1 MTGKQFE
8 RTRRLLGDENTE
20 LLGSKT
26 IAIAGIGAVGGY
38 ALEALARIG
47 IGHFI
52 LVDFDRVSESNIN
65 RQILA
70 LHSTICDLKTD
81 AAERRVMDINPECT
95 IDKHPVVIS
104 SDNLGIFSSADII
117 LDCIDSVKS
126 KVALVRSCQK
136 SGTTLMSSMGAALR
150 RDLGAVRVA
159 PLSKTSGCPLARSVR
174 RLVRKEGLRDD
185 YLTVYSPE
193 PVVFDYSRENEERED
208 ERVKPTLGSM
218 MTVTALFGLSLAH
231 EAIRHIVGPEDFLAL
246 H

>member
-1 MTGKQFE
+1 MREEFLRLE
-8 RTRRLLGDENTE
+8 RLLGEE
-20 LLGSKT
+20 CMARLEGAHVL
-26 IAIAGIGAVGGY
+26 IAGVGAVGGW
-38 ALEALARIG
+38 ALEALVRSGLGHVRI
-47 IGHFI
+47 
-52 LVDFDRVSESNIN
+52 VDFDVVMPSNIN
-65 RQILA
+65 RQVVAVHSSIGMRKVEAASRRA
-70 LHSTICDLKTD
+70 L
-81 AAERRVMDINPECT
+81 DINPMLDIEAVECY
-95 IDKHPVVIS
+95 IDD
-104 SDNLGIFSSADII
+104 DNVDELVCGMDLV

-231 EAIRHIVGPEDFLAL
+231 EAIRHIVGSEDFLAL